1 VISVICRVDHVNGHN
16 GIGYRIYKPARRVN
30 KPANCKVCSVK
41 KLLKYLTA
49 GILICDQ
56 RGILADL

>member
-30 KPANCKVCSVK
+30 KPANCKVCSRK
-41 KLLKYLTA
+41 KMLQYLTA
-49 GILICDQ
+49 GILVGDLP
-56 RGILADL
+56 GILADL